1 MRFGWVSAVTLVLL
15 AGGCGHA
22 VQTSSG
28 QAYLAKAGAGTV
40 TDADIVRAASVELV
54 LRFPAR
60 LGLARIEHGRLT
72 PIPAAEQPAWQEM
85 AARLGPSYG
94 SFVPV
99 SPLIAA
105 FASNPA
111 PRTDDWRREDAVR
124 RVVGEI
130 RQGAARQHVDAVLI
144 YEVVDRTRAESNPLA
159 ITKLAL
165 IGFFLPSEDVEVDGI
180 AEAVLM
186 DVRNGYTYGTASSQT
201 AAPLSAMTTT
211 GNTWSTANRLRGEA
225 HGAAVDRLA
234 VEVEAMARRLR
245 DELPRAADTPSGA
258 TVQG

>member
-1 MRFGWVSAVTLVLL
+1 MRYGLIPAIIVLL
-15 AGGCGHA
+15 LGSGCGNT

-28 QAYLAKAGAGTV
+28 EAYLAKAGGGTV
-40 TDADIVRAASVELV
+40 TDGDIVRAASVEPA

-60 LGLARIEHGRLT
+60 IGLARIERGRLT
-72 PIPAAEQPAWQEM
+72 AIPAGEQPAWREL
-85 AARLGPSYG
+85 AVRLGPGYG
-94 SFVPV
+94 EFVPV

-105 FASNPA
+105 FASNAEPQTSFQR
-111 PRTDDWRREDAVR
+111 PEDAVR

-165 IGFFLPSEDVEVDGI
+165 IGFFLPSEDVEVDGV

-201 AAPLSAMTTT
+201 VAPLSAMTTS
-211 GNTWSTANRLRGEA
+211 GNAWSTADRLRDEA

-245 DELPRAADTPSGA
+245 EELPDTPRGA
-258 TVQG
+258 LTQG